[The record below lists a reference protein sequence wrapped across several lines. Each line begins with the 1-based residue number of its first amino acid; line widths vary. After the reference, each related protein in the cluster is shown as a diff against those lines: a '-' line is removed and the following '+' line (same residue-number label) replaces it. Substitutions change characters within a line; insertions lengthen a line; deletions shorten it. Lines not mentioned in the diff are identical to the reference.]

1 MRKERNSTKQQFMA
15 HPVFLLP
22 LVLSMVAHV
31 QSSADVRLLDAAGSV
46 SNVGLLQVRMD
57 ADFGTVCGANAAS
70 ADVMLAR
77 ATTCMSWMRENV
89 CLVCMCLLP
98 SHLYLSR

>member
-1 MRKERNSTKQQFMA
+1 
-15 HPVFLLP
+15 
-22 LVLSMVAHV
+22 MVAHV
-31 QSSADVRLLDAAGSV
+31 QSNADVRLLDAAGSV

-77 ATTCMSWMRENV
+77 ATTCMFQMHETLGLIHMR
-89 CLVCMCLLP
+89 LLP
-98 SHLYLSR
+98 SHLFLLR